1 MPSVILCH
9 GDTVSCLQA
18 PLEFSNPVVG
28 PDTAPNGRVT
38 FMPRRGD
45 FVIFPSFLSH
55 TVPMRHLQRDAPPR
69 ISIAFNI
76 WFRGEGLN
84 RCGPAPPAAA
94 AAARCC
100 CLTFGSGAVAVLC
113 VVLGIRAHPGVD
125 GIIVESAPRLRHCRG
140 LPSNCQREAL
150 RKSPAEWAVL
160 CIGIVMRLRGSWL
173 LSSPVPVLSPYIM
186 TTALPGQSFV
196 RRGVLVHRTCTCN

>member
-1 MPSVILCH
+1 MTSVLPGH
-9 GDTVSCLQA
+9 SDTVSCLQA

-84 RCGPAPPAAA
+84 RCAPEHAPPPAAVA
-94 AAARCC
+94 AC
-100 CLTFGSGAVAVLC
+100 SG
-113 VVLGIRAHPGVD
+113 LG
-125 GIIVESAPRLRHCRG
+125 
-140 LPSNCQREAL
+140 
-150 RKSPAEWAVL
+150 
-160 CIGIVMRLRGSWL
+160 
-173 LSSPVPVLSPYIM
+173 
-186 TTALPGQSFV
+186 
-196 RRGVLVHRTCTCN
+196 RTP